1 MSTATQYPTRRELRS
16 RRILPNGPVDVAP
29 LSARAA
35 VGRSTGLRSVPL
47 PASRTPFWKSAGV
60 VGLIAV
66 IAAGT
71 LPLAASALDIPL

>member
-1 MSTATQYPTRRELRS
+1 MSTATQYPTRREIRS
-16 RRILPNGPVDVAP
+16 RRIVPNGAVDVAP
-29 LSARAA
+29 LPARVA
-35 VGRSTGLRSVPL
+35 VGRSTGLRSIPL
-47 PASRTPFWKSAGV
+47 PASRTPLWKSAGI

>member
-1 MSTATQYPTRRELRS
+1 MSTATQYPTRRDLRT
-16 RRILPNGPVDVAP
+16 RRLAPIEPVDLAP
-29 LSARAA
+29 HSARAA
-35 VGRSTGLRSVPL
+35 VGRSTGIRSVPL
-47 PASRTPFWKSAGV
+47 TAPRTPLWKSAGV